1 LVSARCR
8 VLGCLHPSGVLGTH
22 MGREADPALRGIAN
36 EYFVSPFFS
45 ARRANLR
52 RSATTYDAISLR
64 PQWFL
69 LPLLVPLPLLGRRG
83 MRPDPR
89 RRCQLA
95 GHTIAS
101 ARAQADRIKVVV
113 TGLEG
118 EGFVER
124 SLLRGPQRAAS
135 TRVQQP
141 RIHNDNSKETMVDS
155 NRPLLGVVLT
165 FEH

>member
-1 LVSARCR
+1 
-8 VLGCLHPSGVLGTH
+8 

-36 EYFVSPFFS
+36 EYFVSPVFS
-45 ARRANLR
+45 ARRANFR
-52 RSATTYDAISLR
+52 RSATTYDAIFLR
-64 PQWFL
+64 PRWFL

-89 RRCQLA
+89 RRRQLA
-95 GHTIAS
+95 WLTIAS

-113 TGLEG
+113 NELEG

-124 SLLRGPQRAAS
+124 SLLHGPQRTAS
-135 TRVQQP
+135 ARVQQP
-141 RIHNDNSKETMVDS
+141 RIHNDNSKEAMVDS
-155 NRPLLGVVLT
+155 NRPILSFVLT